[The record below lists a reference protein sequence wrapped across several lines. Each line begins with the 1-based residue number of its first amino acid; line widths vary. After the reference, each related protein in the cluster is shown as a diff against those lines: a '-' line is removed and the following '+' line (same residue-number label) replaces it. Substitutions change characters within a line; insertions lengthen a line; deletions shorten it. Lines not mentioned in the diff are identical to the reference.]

1 MKRKRKRESG
11 KLKASCPRRNEGVTG
26 NENPGCLSSSSSSSE
41 IEYDDDDDDDEPSRQ
56 LEVIGKP
63 AARLRREQMRG

>member
-1 MKRKRKRESG
+1 M
-11 KLKASCPRRNEGVTG
+11 LKASRAASPRRNEGVTG

-41 IEYDDDDDDDEPSRQ
+41 IEYEDDDEDEDETSRQ